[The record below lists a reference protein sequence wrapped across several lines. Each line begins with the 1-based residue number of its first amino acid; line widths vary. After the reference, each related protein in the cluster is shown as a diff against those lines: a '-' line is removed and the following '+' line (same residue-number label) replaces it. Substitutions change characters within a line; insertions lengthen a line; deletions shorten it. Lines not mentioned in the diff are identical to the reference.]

1 VSGPKIKYVNIKY
14 HFVQDYI
21 EDGVIEI
28 IFVKSEEM
36 TVIFSQNIWMRSY
49 STKSKKYSQA
59 LDDDGKGVGNAG

>member
-59 LDDDGKGVGNAG
+59 LGDDGKGVGNAG